1 MRASDKVTVNIK
13 IKKES
18 ADMSKINLTYDKK
31 EYVLEYNRQ
40 SVKTMENQGFVLEE
54 LTKKPANMIPLLFA
68 GAFIKNH
75 SGKGG
80 VSRKVVDEIFDG
92 IDDKTALMEALM
104 EMYAETLGSLTDS
117 NGEGNVTWAR
127 VK

>member
-1 MRASDKVTVNIK
+1 
-13 IKKES
+13 
-18 ADMSKINLTYDKK
+18 MSKINLTYDKK
-31 EYVLEYNRQ
+31 EYILEYNRQ

-75 SGKGG
+75 SGKNG
-80 VSRKVVDEIFDG
+80 VSRKVIDEIFDG

-104 EMYAETLGSLTDS
+104 EMYADTLSTLTDS
-117 NGEGNVTWAR
+117 NGEGNVTWAL